1 MSAPYGWNECRIDL
15 ENGVNPDTVAEWL
28 GEPVEYLLEV
38 AEMQGWP
45 IRWSGQTAQQSI
57 DAGERFL

>member
-1 MSAPYGWNECRIDL
+1 MAREYGWNDARIDL
-15 ENGVNPDTVAEWL
+15 EDGRSPVTVAERM
-28 GEPVEYLLEV
+28 GESVEYIIEV

-45 IRWSGQTAQQSI
+45 ISWPGQTAQQSI